1 MAGIG
6 TANPYFSCYK
16 KPRSAMPD
24 VMIDE
29 PDRLTEILL
38 EVA

>member
-16 KPRSAMPD
+16 KPRSAMN

-29 PDRLTEILL
+29 PDWLT
-38 EVA
+38 